1 MSSLQDLASAAL
13 QSRCSFANE
22 HPRGKAQTSKHGEAA
37 GAKHPTTSVVCT
49 QVTDRAAA
57 ALTLK
62 ADGEEVNDLRLF
74 VKGQFADVRAAA
86 KEGPGRGRLSY
97 TTGAGHTLCLS
108 CDQPLAPLKGHAHE
122 PLAPQGECLKRCM
135 FTACMV
141 IAHGITRA
149 VYCRCP
155 C

>member
-1 MSSLQDLASAAL
+1 ML
-13 QSRCSFANE
+13 
-22 HPRGKAQTSKHGEAA
+22 G
-37 GAKHPTTSVVCT
+37 T

-62 ADGEEVNDLRLF
+62 ADGEEVNELRLF
-74 VKGQFADVRAAA
+74 VKGQLADVRAAA

-122 PLAPQGECLKRCM
+122 PMAPQGECLKKNV
-135 FTACMV
+135 FTACVLLGHACTM
-141 IAHGITRA
+141 I
-149 VYCRCP
+149 VYCRHPAHVSCLLAQ
-155 C
+155 